1 MKSLN
6 ISTSLALVALAVIS
20 TSCATPPQTFH
31 NHNKTALVI
40 DSWDNQTCRMLRP
53 DVSVSEDNN
62 QFLARAATLSH
73 RQTAVV
79 IFENY
84 TEPQIGDQFGDRST
98 YWLVSLRN
106 IGYRHVVFLQGQG
119 IADPEGL
126 RILADYD

>member
-6 ISTSLALVALAVIS
+6 ISTSLALVALAIIS
-20 TSCATPPQTFH
+20 TSCATPSRAFH
-31 NHNKTALVI
+31 NTDNAALVI
-40 DSWDNQTCRMLRP
+40 QSWDNQTCRMLRP
-53 DVSVSEDNN
+53 DASVSEDNN

-79 IFENY
+79 ILENY

-106 IGYRHVVFLQGQG
+106 IGYRHVVFLQGQDSP
-119 IADPEGL
+119 DPEGL
-126 RILADYD
+126 KILVEYD